1 MLIIDDRYEVYNDN
15 LEIDKFYKVKDI
27 ETNSYVFLKKL
38 EQNKNI
44 KDSFI
49 PNLIDESTMILN
61 LDSKYIAN
69 ILDVISYESTY
80 YVISEYFDGISLLDL
95 ANNKDLK
102 TNDIISISKQ
112 IISAMKLC
120 DERGLYHGAFRL
132 DNVFIDK
139 DYNIKIYDLGITK
152 ANGGVNIRMN
162 NNIAFLCP
170 HQLNVNYTDKESDF
184 FAIGIIMYYCLF
196 KKMPFKIGVNDRE
209 MLKNID
215 KGIDLNKDR
224 TTALSKGLV
233 DIIKKLFE
241 GDCLEYMKLI
251 PDGAVDMILCDLPYG
266 MTQNQWDCYI
276 PLEALW
282 KEYTRIIKPNGAIV
296 LTSNGIFTARL
307 MLSQPKLYKYRL
319 ML

>member
-1 MLIIDDRYEVYNDN
+1 
-15 LEIDKFYKVKDI
+15 
-27 ETNSYVFLKKL
+27 
-38 EQNKNI
+38 
-44 KDSFI
+44 
-49 PNLIDESTMILN
+49 MILN

-95 ANNKDLK
+95 VNNKDLK

-112 IISAMKLC
+112 IVSAMKLC

-139 DYNIKIYDLGITK
+139 DYNIKIYDLGIIK

-215 KGIDLNKDR
+215 KGINLDPEKITIFNEPLIK
-224 TTALSKGLV
+224 
-233 DIIKKLFE
+233 IIKKLLNRKDKYNNYNE
-241 GDCLEYMKLI
+241 ILIDLTEIMYVKADIVENKDIDLEEVYYEEPKKDNSFMVKLVSI
-251 PDGAVDMILCDLPYG
+251 IMCIIILIMIIMQL
-266 MTQNQWDCYI
+266 
-276 PLEALW
+276 
-282 KEYTRIIKPNGAIV
+282 
-296 LTSNGIFTARL
+296 
-307 MLSQPKLYKYRL
+307 
-319 ML
+319 